1 MSDLDN
7 NFEYSSSGY
16 SVQEPI
22 RYFSMSLCDPNIIRL
37 INVGPDLV
45 RLIHERLQQLVTIET
60 FGYVILADY
69 IQTNFLGRF
78 NIYDL
83 KLVKNYFQKEGDIS
97 KEDMTIIK
105 VAFCR
110 IFGALFCFGYD
121 MVISTN
127 LAREG
132 THSTI
137 FFKLRDSQDYFYS
150 LNYLSHKFICI
161 APHSTESIILINIPK
176 VSVEE
181 ILKIIHLT
189 WSPGI
194 KSKQTLADDE
204 RSVTV
209 VIALKLCGN
218 PWTQAYYNS
227 GKNTIQARSVILEIV
242 RSLSI
247 HKWRFA
253 ANINYTGNADSL
265 FFQWCPN
272 LDLEDDKYCAIV
284 LSRYDRL
291 RCLQAP
297 QGLQQSIKE
306 CINKYWYLGLQ
317 KTRDYHGVT
326 EFKFGGCPWWSDGN
340 DAVEARFFMSTLM
353 GALKSN
359 AWEVCGTF
367 DLTRH
372 NHDKTTFLLRHCRPQ
387 NLSHMCIS
395 FCKSNRIRLIVS
407 SSEISEESELALTTR
422 LNETIKQNWVSLG
435 PRNFGKSIEW
445 KLEGDPWECEGLY
458 LDQTRCVYL
467 LCLLLESIQPLG
479 WRLIASA
486 DVSSKNIDSNDRG
499 YSLVGKPEDVHT
511 WFFLYDQKLFRE
523 DNQYGPKMDLH
534 YHNPYPFSSKFDYMP
549 ASTSVPN
556 LEYVPKDDSPRTDRC
571 STSASNKEKTAQNSK
586 YYNHNSFIKQE
597 TNLSSAAFLQQRHL
611 SRSVPSVACVD
622 QFNENNFFPSGHT
635 LNQFSLN
642 CAEFPLFNSQEF
654 NFSNQRKIYDQSSNL
669 SLHHDGDNLIWK
681 NNPSHMFQ
689 QEHSVA
695 NDHRCS
701 LKKNNFLRQNSAGS
715 LPPSNTTYNYEDG
728 YKSDGE
734 TGYRSDIINNKP
746 LYSSIKHNNEN
757 IRRNKINGYKT
768 NNNEEDLVDEEER
781 LKQWNNGYE
790 SDGANVT
797 NHNNVKRIANSG
809 NYGRLSASE
818 CIGTNISS
826 LLDGKNNKGENRCMN
841 EKSSLK
847 KKNAKG
853 SIKNIEGIGTG
864 ASSSE
869 ELFAI
874 EVRETTV
881 THSRSKANLLMG
893 TGVNKSEEDK
903 NRCRNDQSI
912 LQNHKIPSSQ
922 PIQRHYL
929 TDGYRSEGSRS
940 SPSHIIIHKHR
951 TRPLNYNNQVNVCH
965 HFHHH
970 HHFKQQSPSIQNYL
984 NSGRNNES
992 CSTQSSSSSA
1002 SAPPDYAT
1010 CSGISPSY
1018 DTRLLP
1024 GSSTSCNPQTQHQHK
1039 QRKNNELYY
1048 VGEFYG

>member
-265 FFQWCPN
+265 FFFQWCPN

-511 WFFLYDQKLFRE
+511 C
-523 DNQYGPKMDLH
+523 
-534 YHNPYPFSSKFDYMP
+534 SKFDYMP

-695 NDHRCS
+695 NDH
-701 LKKNNFLRQNSAGS
+701 Q
-715 LPPSNTTYNYEDG
+715 
-728 YKSDGE
+728 
-734 TGYRSDIINNKP
+734 
-746 LYSSIKHNNEN
+746 
-757 IRRNKINGYKT
+757 
-768 NNNEEDLVDEEER
+768 DLVDEEER

-826 LLDGKNNKGENRCMN
+826 LLD
-841 EKSSLK
+841 
-847 KKNAKG
+847 
-853 SIKNIEGIGTG
+853 EGIGTG